1 MARNHGPSENDLVT
15 DADFAPVARHGY
27 RLRPQTD
34 PVDPNKKVRAALR
47 AFRAERRNA
56 GT

>member
-56 GT
+56 GM